1 MKLTKNQR
9 EWLHYPIGMFFIF
22 LGAGIFIKFF
32 LNMSSFKD
40 LVIFYLII
48 TGIYIIVDKTVHKV
62 MKL

>member
-1 MKLTKNQR
+1 MKKEIR

-22 LGAGIFIKFF
+22 LGAWIFIKFF
-32 LNMSSFKD
+32 SNMSSFKD
-40 LVIFYLII
+40 LAIFYLVI